1 MIVNCHVE
9 QLCKTIWD
17 YLVLKQ
23 PLIKSDCIL
32 VFGGHDP
39 SVAIH
44 AAHLYKEQWA
54 PKVIVSGGVT
64 HPASFYGETE
74 ERIEAEALKLILLK
88 NDVKEEDI
96 ILERKAK
103 NTSENF
109 WFTADLLEG
118 RHLSYDKFILVQK
131 PYTER
136 RTYLTGLNR
145 WPDKSLIV
153 SSANVTFKEYFNGDI
168 PKEKIID
175 MIVGEVYR
183 LKEYPTLGYFKEVQI
198 PNDVWNAYCEL
209 AELGFNKRI
218 VSRK

>member
-1 MIVNCHVE
+1 MIVNRHVE
-9 QLCKTIWD
+9 LLCKTIWD

-74 ERIEAEALKLILLK
+74 DRIEAEALKLILLK

-109 WFTADLLEG
+109 WFTADLLEENQ
-118 RHLSYDKFILVQK
+118 LSYDRFILVQK

-145 WPDKSLIV
+145 WPDKSLII
-153 SSANVTFKEYFNGDI
+153 SSVNVMFEEYINGDI
-168 PKEKIID
+168 PKEKIVD
-175 MIVGEVYR
+175 MIAGEVYR
-183 LKEYPTLGYFKEVQI
+183 LREYPQLGYFKEPQI
-198 PNDVWNAYCEL
+198 PDDVWNAYCEL
-209 AELGFNKRI
+209 VDLGFNKRI
-218 VSRK
+218 TPNK

>member
-1 MIVNCHVE
+1 MIVNPHVE
-9 QLCKTIWD
+9 QLCRTLWD
-17 YLVLKQ
+17 YLMLKQ
-23 PLIKSDCIL
+23 PLVKSDCIL

-54 PKVIVSGGVT
+54 QKIIVSGGVT
-64 HPASFYGETE
+64 HPAFFYGETE
-74 ERIEAEALKLILLK
+74 DRIEAEALKLILLK
-88 NDVKEEDI
+88 NDVNEADI
-96 ILERKAK
+96 ILETKAK

-109 WFTADLLEG
+109 WFTADLLED
-118 RHLSYDKFILVQK
+118 HNLSYNEFILVQK

-183 LKEYPTLGYFKEVQI
+183 LKEYPKLGYFTEVQI

-209 AELGFNKRI
+209 VDLGFNKRI
-218 VSRK
+218 ALR